1 MIGDLPT
8 YARLPAE
15 RPIQDVTRRGRLQAV
30 NDCDL
35 SEYPTKLVPVTD
47 LVLSNWLRVKGEDIK
62 HVRALAEVEDEL
74 PPIVVHQATMRVI
87 DGMHRVRAA
96 MLSGVA
102 YIEALLFDG
111 AEDEAFLLAVRLNV
125 AHGLPLSRAD
135 RTAAAVRIIHSSPQ
149 WSDRAIAR
157 AAGLSDKTVASLRR
171 RARASAEIPHLPDR
185 IGRDGRIRPF
195 SPAAGRRVAGDLIAQ
210 NPDAAI
216 REIALRAGISPGTA
230 RDVRERLRNG
240 LDPVP
245 PRQRDASGSQPAES
259 RAPGSQAT
267 GFQATGF
274 QATGFQAAGFQAAG
288 FQAAGFQP
296 GGPPAGG
303 LPPGASQAGGPP
315 AGDEDDSARE
325 RYLSARMTPKILE
338 SLRNDPSLRYNETGR
353 VLLRL
358 LALHTMSPADWEQL
372 ISAVPLHRAQAVAQ
386 VARSSAEAWREF
398 ATRLE
403 YVAQHSVTGAL
414 AKPRSPGHPGDLR
427 RAGDHGAGGGVRA
440 ATSAQNSPTVSSASS
455 SASFSSNVT
464 ANLSSTRMASSA
476 SASDSRSAPR
486 GPSSVSSSIPSTS

>member
-15 RPIQDVTRRGRLQAV
+15 RPLQDVVRRGRLQAV

-62 HVRALAEVEDEL
+62 HVRVLAEVEDEL

-96 MLSGVA
+96 MLSGDA

-135 RTAAAVRIIHSSPQ
+135 RMAAAARIIHSSPR

-171 RARASAEIPHLPDR
+171 RASASAEIPQLPDR

-216 REIALRAGISPGTA
+216 RDIALRAGISAGTA

-245 PRQRDASGSQPAES
+245 PRQRDASGSEPAEP
-259 RAPGSQAT
+259 RL
-267 GFQATGF
+267 
-274 QATGFQAAGFQAAG
+274 AG
-288 FQAAGFQP
+288 
-296 GGPPAGG
+296 
-303 LPPGASQAGGPP
+303 SQAGGSETAGSAP
-315 AGDEDDSARE
+315 GDEDDGARE

-338 SLRNDPSLRYNETGR
+338 SLRHDPSLRYNETGR

-372 ISAVPLHRAQAVAQ
+372 MSAVPLHRAQAVAQ

-414 AKPRSPGHPGDLR
+414 TKPRSPGRLAEPGTSGTAGSRADCAPVLPR
-427 RAGDHGAGGGVRA
+427 DSAGDHGAGGGVRA
-440 ATSAQNSPTVSSASS
+440 ATSSQNSPTVISASS

-486 GPSSVSSSIPSTS
+486 GPSSVSSSMPSTS

>member
-15 RPIQDVTRRGRLQAV
+15 RPIQDVARRGRPQAI
-30 NDCDL
+30 NDYDL

-74 PPIVVHQATMRVI
+74 PPIVVHQATMHVI

-111 AEDEAFLLAVRLNV
+111 AEDEAFLLAVWLNV

-135 RTAAAVRIIHSSPQ
+135 RMAAAVRIIHSSPQ

-171 RARASAEIPHLPDR
+171 RASASAEIPHLPDR

-210 NPDAAI
+210 NPDAPI

-245 PRQRDASGSQPAES
+245 PRQRDASGSQPAEPLLAGS
-259 RAPGSQAT
+259 RAGGSQAPGSR
-267 GFQATGF
+267 
-274 QATGFQAAGFQAAG
+274 
-288 FQAAGFQP
+288 P
-296 GGPPAGG
+296 
-303 LPPGASQAGGPP
+303 
-315 AGDEDDSARE
+315 GDEDDGARE

-353 VLLRL
+353 LLLRL

-403 YVAQHSVTGAL
+403 YVAQHSVTGA
-414 AKPRSPGHPGDLR
+414 
-427 RAGDHGAGGGVRA
+427 
-440 ATSAQNSPTVSSASS
+440 
-455 SASFSSNVT
+455 
-464 ANLSSTRMASSA
+464 
-476 SASDSRSAPR
+476 
-486 GPSSVSSSIPSTS
+486 

>member
-15 RPIQDVTRRGRLQAV
+15 RLIQDAARRGRLQAV

-74 PPIVVHQATMRVI
+74 PPIVVHQATMQVI

-111 AEDEAFLLAVRLNV
+111 AEDEAFLLAVWLNV

-135 RTAAAVRIIHSSPQ
+135 RMAAAVRIIHSSPQ

-171 RARASAEIPHLPDR
+171 RASATAEIPHLPDR

-210 NPDAAI
+210 NPDAPI

-245 PRQRDASGSQPAES
+245 PRQRDASGSQSAEPRLAGSRTGGS
-259 RAPGSQAT
+259 RAGGSQA
-267 GFQATGF
+267 
-274 QATGFQAAGFQAAG
+274 AGSR
-288 FQAAGFQP
+288 P
-296 GGPPAGG
+296 
-303 LPPGASQAGGPP
+303 
-315 AGDEDDSARE
+315 GDEDDGARE
-325 RYLSARMTPKILE
+325 RNLSARMTPKILE

-414 AKPRSPGHPGDLR
+414 TKPRSPDRLPEPGTSGTADGDLSRIAEVDRPSSHPG
-427 RAGDHGAGGGVRA
+427 
-440 ATSAQNSPTVSSASS
+440 P
-455 SASFSSNVT
+455 
-464 ANLSSTRMASSA
+464 
-476 SASDSRSAPR
+476 
-486 GPSSVSSSIPSTS
+486 

>member
-1 MIGDLPT
+1 MNGDLPT
-8 YARLPAE
+8 YARLSVE
-15 RPIQDVTRRGRLQAV
+15 RPIQDAARRGRLQAV

-47 LVLSNWLRVKGEDIK
+47 LILSNWLRVKGEDIK

-74 PPIVVHQATMRVI
+74 PPIVVHRATMRVI

-96 MLSGVA
+96 ILSGIA
-102 YIEALLFDG
+102 SIEALLFDG

-135 RTAAAVRIIHSSPQ
+135 RVAAAVRIIRSTPQ

-157 AAGLSDKTVASLRR
+157 AAGLSDKTVGSLRR
-171 RARASAEIPHLPDR
+171 RARASAEIPHLPNR

-216 REIALRAGISPGTA
+216 RDIALRAGISPGTA

-245 PRQRDASGSQPAES
+245 PRQRDASGSQPAEL
-259 RAPGSQAT
+259 RL
-267 GFQATGF
+267 
-274 QATGFQAAGFQAAG
+274 AG
-288 FQAAGFQP
+288 
-296 GGPPAGG
+296 
-303 LPPGASQAGGPP
+303 SQAGGSQAGGSQVGESQGGGSQAAGSSP
-315 AGDEDDSARE
+315 GDEDDGARE
-325 RYLSARMTPKILE
+325 RHLSARMTPKILE

-398 ATRLE
+398 ASRLE
-403 YVAQHSVTGAL
+403 YVAQHSVTGTL
-414 AKPRSPGHPGDLR
+414 TKPRSPGRPAEPGTSATAVDD
-427 RAGDHGAGGGVRA
+427 GDDPSDHGAGGGVRA
-440 ATSAQNSPTVSSASS
+440 ATSSQNSPTVSSASS
-455 SASFSSNVT
+455 SASFWSNVT

-486 GPSSVSSSIPSTS
+486 GPSSVASSTPSTS

>member
-1 MIGDLPT
+1 MQGV
-8 YARLPAE
+8 A
-15 RPIQDVTRRGRLQAV
+15 RRGRLQAV
-30 NDCDL
+30 SDYDL
-35 SEYPTKLVPVTD
+35 SEYPTKLMSVTD
-47 LVLSNWLRVKGEDIK
+47 LVLSNWLRVKGEDTK

-74 PPIVVHQATMRVI
+74 PPIVVHRATMRVI

-96 MLSGVA
+96 ILSGVA

-135 RTAAAVRIIHSSPQ
+135 RVAAAIRIIHSSPQ

-157 AAGLSDKTVASLRR
+157 AAGLSDKTVASIRR
-171 RARASAEIPHLPDR
+171 RASASAEIPHLPDR

-195 SPAAGRRVAGDLIAQ
+195 SPAAGRRMAGDLIAQ

-216 REIALRAGISPGTA
+216 REIALQAGISPGTA

-245 PRQRDASGSQPAES
+245 LRQRAASGSQPAES
-259 RAPGSQAT
+259 RPAGTQPG
-267 GFQATGF
+267 GFQA
-274 QATGFQAAGFQAAG
+274 
-288 FQAAGFQP
+288 
-296 GGPPAGG
+296 GG
-303 LPPGASQAGGPP
+303 SQAGGPQP
-315 AGDEDDSARE
+315 GGPQPGGCQPGGPQPGDGDDGARE

-372 ISAVPLHRAQAVAQ
+372 VSAVPLHRAQAVAQ

-403 YVAQHSVTGAL
+403 YVAQHSVTGTL
-414 AKPRSPGHPGDLR
+414 AKSRRRRWCPGRHELAELPDRQQREFIGLVPVERHREPVLYPDGQLGERERLQVGSARAQLR
-427 RAGDHGAGGGVRA
+427 VVVDAL
-440 ATSAQNSPTVSSASS
+440 
-455 SASFSSNVT
+455 NVVIH
-464 ANLSSTRMASSA
+464 R
-476 SASDSRSAPR
+476 PQ
-486 GPSSVSSSIPSTS
+486 

>member
-1 MIGDLPT
+1 MNSDLPT

-15 RPIQDVTRRGRLQAV
+15 RPIQGVARKGRLQAV
-30 NDCDL
+30 SDCDL
-35 SEYPTKLVPVTD
+35 SDYPTKLIPVAD

-74 PPIVVHQATMRVI
+74 PPIVAHRATMRVI

-111 AEDEAFLLAVRLNV
+111 SEDEAFLLAVRLNV

-135 RTAAAVRIIHSSPQ
+135 RVAAAVRIIHSSPQ
-149 WSDRAIAR
+149 WSDRAIAL
-157 AAGLSDKTVASLRR
+157 AAGLSDKTVASIRR
-171 RARASAEIPHLPDR
+171 RASASAEIPHLPDR

-195 SPAAGRRVAGDLIAQ
+195 SPAAGRRMAGDIIAQ

-216 REIALRAGISPGTA
+216 REIALQAGISPGTA

-245 PRQRDASGSQPAES
+245 LRQRAASGSQPAES
-259 RAPGSQAT
+259 RT
-267 GFQATGF
+267 
-274 QATGFQAAGFQAAG
+274 AGT
-288 FQAAGFQP
+288 QP
-296 GGPPAGG
+296 GGFEVGG
-303 LPPGASQAGGPP
+303 SQPSRSQPGD
-315 AGDEDDSARE
+315 GDDGARE

-372 ISAVPLHRAQAVAQ
+372 VSAVPLHRAQAVAQ

-403 YVAQHSVTGAL
+403 YVAQHSVNGA
-414 AKPRSPGHPGDLR
+414 
-427 RAGDHGAGGGVRA
+427 
-440 ATSAQNSPTVSSASS
+440 
-455 SASFSSNVT
+455 
-464 ANLSSTRMASSA
+464 
-476 SASDSRSAPR
+476 
-486 GPSSVSSSIPSTS
+486 

>member
-1 MIGDLPT
+1 MNSDLPT

-15 RPIQDVTRRGRLQAV
+15 RPIQGVARKGRLQAV
-30 NDCDL
+30 SDCDL
-35 SEYPTKLVPVTD
+35 SDYPTKLIPVDD

-74 PPIVVHQATMRVI
+74 PPIVVHRATMRVI

-102 YIEALLFDG
+102 DVEALLFDG
-111 AEDEAFLLAVRLNV
+111 SEDEAFLLAVRLNV
-125 AHGLPLSRAD
+125 AHGLPLTRAD
-135 RTAAAVRIIHSSPQ
+135 RVAAAVRIIHSSPQ
-149 WSDRAIAR
+149 WSDRAIAL
-157 AAGLSDKTVASLRR
+157 AAGLSDKTVASIRR
-171 RARASAEIPHLPDR
+171 RASASAEIPHLPDR

-195 SPAAGRRVAGDLIAQ
+195 SPAAGRRMAGDIIAE

-245 PRQRDASGSQPAES
+245 LRQRAASGSQPAES
-259 RAPGSQAT
+259 RTAET
-267 GFQATGF
+267 
-274 QATGFQAAGFQAAG
+274 
-288 FQAAGFQP
+288 QP
-296 GGPPAGG
+296 GGFRAGG
-303 LPPGASQAGGPP
+303 SQPGRPQP
-315 AGDEDDSARE
+315 GDGDDGARE

-372 ISAVPLHRAQAVAQ
+372 VSAVPLHRAQAVAQ

-403 YVAQHSVTGAL
+403 YVAQHSVNGAL
-414 AKPRSPGHPGDLR
+414 AKPAASGEAEAAGPAG
-427 RAGDHGAGGGVRA
+427 RAGDHGAVGGVRA
-440 ATSAQNSPTVSSASS
+440 ATSSQNSPTVSSASS
-455 SASFSSNVT
+455 SASPSSNVT

-486 GPSSVSSSIPSTS
+486 GPNSVALSMPSTS

>member
-1 MIGDLPT
+1 M
-8 YARLPAE
+8 
-15 RPIQDVTRRGRLQAV
+15 Q
-30 NDCDL
+30 
-35 SEYPTKLVPVTD
+35 
-47 LVLSNWLRVKGEDIK
+47 
-62 HVRALAEVEDEL
+62 
-74 PPIVVHQATMRVI
+74 VI

-96 MLSGVA
+96 MLSGAA

-125 AHGLPLSRAD
+125 VHGLPLSRAD
-135 RTAAAVRIIHSSPQ
+135 RMAAAARIIHSSPR

-171 RARASAEIPHLPDR
+171 RASSSAEIPHLPDR

-216 REIALRAGISPGTA
+216 RDIALRAGISAGTA

-245 PRQRDASGSQPAES
+245 PRQRDASGSQPAEP
-259 RAPGSQAT
+259 RPDG
-267 GFQATGF
+267 
-274 QATGFQAAGFQAAG
+274 
-288 FQAAGFQP
+288 
-296 GGPPAGG
+296 
-303 LPPGASQAGGPP
+303 SQAGGSP
-315 AGDEDDSARE
+315 AGGSETAGSSPGDEDDGARE

-338 SLRNDPSLRYNETGR
+338 SLRHDPSLRYNETGR

-358 LALHTMSPADWEQL
+358 LALHTMSPAEWEQL

-414 AKPRSPGHPGDLR
+414 ATCPDRHELAELADRHQREFIGLVLVERHREPVLDPDGQLGECERLQVSPARAQLR
-427 RAGDHGAGGGVRA
+427 VVADALNVVIHGP
-440 ATSAQNSPTVSSASS
+440 Q
-455 SASFSSNVT
+455 
-464 ANLSSTRMASSA
+464 
-476 SASDSRSAPR
+476 
-486 GPSSVSSSIPSTS
+486 